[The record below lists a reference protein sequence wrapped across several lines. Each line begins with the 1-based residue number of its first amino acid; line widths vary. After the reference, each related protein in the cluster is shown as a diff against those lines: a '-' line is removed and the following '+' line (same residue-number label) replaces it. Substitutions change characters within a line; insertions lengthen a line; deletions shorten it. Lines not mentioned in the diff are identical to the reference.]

1 MATVNALSVALFNAA
16 AGGYSAQIEKDFN
29 SLANAVGPILEKDIS
44 TDAQFVDHLMS
55 NLGLL
60 NSMAVYAEA
69 RQVLQDLVYALGR
82 GVTATVA
89 IDFLKKQEGAANELG
104 TVAMN
109 FAYKVSAATEFST
122 INPNER
128 DVTKLVASVTGVD
141 TDQLAISNALAAV
154 NPAFAASMAV
164 ALAAAEAKSAADKAS
179 ALAAAKVASD
189 AAAKN
194 AADKAAADLK
204 AATDKATA
212 DAAADKVAAEKA
224 LASANA
230 ALKAAN
236 DKAAEDA
243 IKAATDKAA
252 ALATVDKTSDNSA
265 AITAYLKAAA
275 AVSGLT
281 GYDSMT
287 DSQLLSAIKTSDNQT
302 VAISVDKTLDNPA
315 AITTFLKASATDLGV
330 SGTSTMT
337 DTQLLNAIKTANDAF
352 VAAQQKITDDALAA
366 TVKVTT
372 DAAATKAAADLAAA
386 VASTAAAVAAQKAA
400 DEKLAASV
408 KVTTDA
414 AAATAAANLK
424 TVTDQLTAAQNLAGT
439 TVSLNT
445 SNNTVMGVS
454 GGNDTVTAT
463 NATYGSDDVIV
474 DTSTTDRDVIT
485 FTTTDDITAVPV
497 VVGFENINVDV
508 TSVFAGATGV
518 TTLSFNAD
526 NIRSGSLNFAASNE
540 ASVVTDLAVTKA
552 ADLLTVTSSLRYTSV
567 NINGDASASLTY
579 SGLPTTLVM
588 ESTDGSLNN
597 VTATVTKSTA
607 GTLSTDATGT
617 VTLTTSADTNVTAS
631 TANTVNITSGGQA
644 TVSANTADTVIVT
657 AVEEALVTANAA
669 ENVTIFTGDG
679 IDTASTSAI
688 DSTLTSTNTNNIT
701 VNVQGRSVATVLD
714 INAAPNVSQLNV
726 SGSQNVYIKVGLNDI
741 EGLGTSTSTTAD
753 DNLLTVVNTST
764 GTVDI
769 LVTTTGGDA
778 DFSSAN
784 VSNVQLSANM
794 GVDDDLTVA
803 TNTSIVVAIDQSND
817 LELKAKTSSATNNT
831 VRVSIKDDLATGVTG
846 DLTGG
851 MTLTNFATA
860 TLTNNDASTAAGL
873 GAVSASGTTL
883 TIASGV
889 QGFVAS
895 SSINV
900 GSGTL
905 RVTGVAPV
913 TLGSAVTATDVAA
926 SDATGAITLGL
937 VGVATVGTVVT
948 GSGDD
953 VITISTA
960 ARTSGD
966 YTISTGA
973 GSDSLIVS
981 FVEGFSW
988 NGGLGY
994 DTLKLN
1000 TTLDLS
1006 GQAVTLTAVDA
1017 ISLDTGN
1024 DGTETL
1030 TISAAQF
1037 NTNPAFTL
1045 LGGGSNADIL
1055 IVKGAETAETINA
1068 SAVSVEVNE
1077 ASLTL
1082 NGNGGADTITGSAF
1096 ADIINGGA
1104 DADTM
1109 SGGDYGDTYLF
1120 NTSDVVSGES
1130 IFEAST
1136 GSGTDTVS
1144 VVTTTVFTTITSASF
1159 DEIEALTFASGTSG
1173 TFTGAQLTGE
1183 AIVLTGAGGTET
1195 LTVNV
1200 GLGETFVSG
1209 LTTGTNFETI
1219 SYTGTTG
1226 DEVITGGALVETITG
1241 GTGSDLLTGLGGADT
1256 YVFPTASGGASGI
1269 DSIVF
1274 GVVDG
1279 NTVDD
1284 ILNFTA
1290 NDVFIGTTTES
1301 KIVFSSTDVT
1311 TSVTGAATGQNILF
1325 LTGSYF
1331 ASAATLAAA
1340 TTVFTACDTGNVLII
1355 YAASATDNARIAV
1368 CALNDAGDVTSATDV
1383 AILIGVTALEASTG
1397 LLVGNFILD

>member
-1 MATVNALSVALFNAA
+1 MATVNAISVALFNAA
-16 AGGYSAQIEKDFN
+16 AGGYASQIAKDVN

-44 TDAQFVDHLMS
+44 TDAQFVEHLMS

-60 NSMAVYAEA
+60 NTMSVYADA
-69 RQVLQDLVYALGR
+69 KHVLEDLVYTMGR
-82 GVTATVA
+82 GLTTTVA
-89 IDFLKKQEGAANELG
+89 IDFLKQQEGAANEFG

-109 FAYKVSAATEFST
+109 FAYKVSTATQYST
-122 INPNER
+122 ANPNER
-128 DVTKLVASVTGVD
+128 DITKLVASVTGVD

-154 NPAFAASMAV
+154 NPAFAASMTV
-164 ALAAAEAKSAADKAS
+164 ALAAAEAKAAADKA
-179 ALAAAKVASD
+179 AAIAAVKTADD
-189 AAAKN
+189 AALKN

-204 AATDKATA
+204 AANDKATS
-212 DAAADKVAAEKA
+212 DAAAAKLAADKA
-224 LASANA
+224 LADANA

-236 DKAAEDA
+236 DKAAEAA
-243 IKAATDKAA
+243 IKAAADKAA
-252 ALATVDKTSDNSA
+252 AIAAVDKTTDNAA

-275 AVSGLT
+275 AVTGLT
-281 GYDSMT
+281 GYESMT
-287 DSQLLSAIKTSDNQT
+287 DSQLLNAIKTSDNQT
-302 VAISVDKTLDNPA
+302 VAIAVDKTIDNPQ
-315 AITTFLKASATDLGV
+315 AITAFLRTSASDLGV
-330 SGTSTMT
+330 TGTGTMT
-337 DTQLLNAIKTANDAF
+337 DSQLLNAIKTANDAF

-366 TVKVTT
+366 SVKVTT

-400 DEKLAASV
+400 DDKLAASV
-408 KVTTDA
+408 KATTDA
-414 AAATAAANLK
+414 AAAKAAADLK
-424 TVTDQLTAAQNLAGT
+424 AVTDQLTAIQNQAGST
-439 TVSLNT
+439 NSLST
-445 SNNTVMGVS
+445 SNDTVMGVS
-454 GGNDTVTAT
+454 GGNDTVNAT

-485 FTTTDDITAVPV
+485 FNTTDDITATPV

-518 TTLSFNAD
+518 TKLSFNAD
-526 NIRSGSLNFAASNE
+526 NIRSGSLNFDASNV
-540 ASVVTDLAVTKA
+540 ASVVTDLEVTKA
-552 ADLLTVTSSLRYTSV
+552 ANLLNLTSTLRYTSV
-567 NINGDASASLTY
+567 NINGDASANLTY

-607 GTLSTDATGT
+607 GTFSTDATGT

-631 TANTVNITSGGQA
+631 TASTVNVTSGGQA
-644 TVSANTADTVIVT
+644 TVSANAADTVSVI
-657 AVEEALVTANAA
+657 AVEEALVTANSA
-669 ENVTIFTGDG
+669 ENVTIFAGDG

-688 DSTLTSTNTNNIT
+688 DSTLTSTNTNNIL
-701 VNVQGRSVATVLD
+701 VNVQGRSAPMVLN

-726 SGSQNVYIKVGLNDI
+726 SGSQNVFIKVGLDDI
-741 EGLGTSTSTTAD
+741 DGLGTSTPTTAD

-764 GTVDI
+764 GTVNI

-778 DFSSAN
+778 DFSAAN
-784 VSNVQLSANM
+784 VANIELDANM
-794 GVDDDLTVA
+794 GVNDDLTVA
-803 TNTSIVVAIDQSND
+803 TNTSIVSAFDQTND
-817 LELKAKTSSATNNT
+817 LELKAKTPSDLNNT
-831 VRVSIKDDLATGVTG
+831 VRISIKDDLAAGVTG
-846 DLTGG
+846 DLAGG
-851 MTLTNFATA
+851 LTLSNFATA

-889 QGFVAS
+889 QGFTAS
-895 SSINV
+895 SSINL

-913 TLGSAVTATDVAA
+913 NLGSAVTAADVAA
-926 SDATGAITLGL
+926 ADATGAITLGL
-937 VGVATVGTVVT
+937 VGVGTVGTVVT

-960 ARTSGD
+960 ARTTGD
-966 YTISTGA
+966 YSISTGA
-973 GSDSLIVS
+973 GADSLIVS
-981 FVEGFSW
+981 YAEGFTW

-994 DTLKLN
+994 DTLKLD
-1000 TTLDLS
+1000 TTIDLTS
-1006 GQAVTLTAVDA
+1006 QAVSLSNVDA
-1017 ISLDTGN
+1017 ISLDTSN
-1024 DGTETL
+1024 NGTETL
-1030 TISAAQF
+1030 TITAAQF
-1037 NTNPAFTL
+1037 VTNPAFTL
-1045 LGGGSNADIL
+1045 LGGGTSADNL
-1055 IVKGAETAETINA
+1055 IVKGSENADTIDA

-1077 ASLTL
+1077 AYLTL
-1082 NGNGGADTITGSAF
+1082 NGNGGADTITGSEF

-1104 DADTM
+1104 DADTLR
-1109 SGGDYGDTYLF
+1109 GGNFGDTYIF
-1120 NTSDVVSGES
+1120 NTNDVVSGES
-1130 IFEAST
+1130 IFEASN
-1136 GSGTDTVS
+1136 GLGTDTVS
-1144 VVTTTVFTTITSASF
+1144 VVTTTDFSTMTAASF
-1159 DEIEALTFASGTSG
+1159 DEIEALTFASGQSG

-1183 AIVLTGAGGTET
+1183 TIVLTGAGGTET

-1226 DEVITGGALVETITG
+1226 DEVITGGALAEKITG
-1241 GTGSDLLTGLGGADT
+1241 GAGNDLLTGGGGQDT
-1256 YVFPTASGGASGI
+1256 YVFSTASAGANGI

-1284 ILNFTA
+1284 ILDFTA
-1290 NDVFIGTTTES
+1290 NDAFIGTTTES
-1301 KIVFSSTDVT
+1301 KIVFADTNVT
-1311 TSVTGAATGQNILF
+1311 VAVTGAAAGQNILF

-1331 ASAATLAAA
+1331 ASAAALAAA

>member
-1 MATVNALSVALFNAA
+1 
-16 AGGYSAQIEKDFN
+16 
-29 SLANAVGPILEKDIS
+29 
-44 TDAQFVDHLMS
+44 
-55 NLGLL
+55 
-60 NSMAVYAEA
+60 
-69 RQVLQDLVYALGR
+69 
-82 GVTATVA
+82 
-89 IDFLKKQEGAANELG
+89 
-104 TVAMN
+104 
-109 FAYKVSAATEFST
+109 
-122 INPNER
+122 
-128 DVTKLVASVTGVD
+128 
-141 TDQLAISNALAAV
+141 
-154 NPAFAASMAV
+154 
-164 ALAAAEAKSAADKAS
+164 
-179 ALAAAKVASD
+179 
-189 AAAKN
+189 
-194 AADKAAADLK
+194 
-204 AATDKATA
+204 
-212 DAAADKVAAEKA
+212 
-224 LASANA
+224 
-230 ALKAAN
+230 
-236 DKAAEDA
+236 
-243 IKAATDKAA
+243 
-252 ALATVDKTSDNSA
+252 
-265 AITAYLKAAA
+265 
-275 AVSGLT
+275 
-281 GYDSMT
+281 
-287 DSQLLSAIKTSDNQT
+287 
-302 VAISVDKTLDNPA
+302 
-315 AITTFLKASATDLGV
+315 
-330 SGTSTMT
+330 
-337 DTQLLNAIKTANDAF
+337 
-352 VAAQQKITDDALAA
+352 
-366 TVKVTT
+366 
-372 DAAATKAAADLAAA
+372 
-386 VASTAAAVAAQKAA
+386 
-400 DEKLAASV
+400 
-408 KVTTDA
+408 
-414 AAATAAANLK
+414 
-424 TVTDQLTAAQNLAGT
+424 
-439 TVSLNT
+439 
-445 SNNTVMGVS
+445 
-454 GGNDTVTAT
+454 
-463 NATYGSDDVIV
+463 
-474 DTSTTDRDVIT
+474 
-485 FTTTDDITAVPV
+485 
-497 VVGFENINVDV
+497 
-508 TSVFAGATGV
+508 
-518 TTLSFNAD
+518 
-526 NIRSGSLNFAASNE
+526 
-540 ASVVTDLAVTKA
+540 
-552 ADLLTVTSSLRYTSV
+552 
-567 NINGDASASLTY
+567 
-579 SGLPTTLVM
+579 
-588 ESTDGSLNN
+588 LNN

-631 TANTVNITSGGQA
+631 TASTVNVTSGAQA
-644 TVSANTADTVIVT
+644 TVSANTADTVSVI
-657 AVEEALVTANAA
+657 AVEEALVTANSA

-726 SGSQNVYIKVGLNDI
+726 SGTQNVYIKVGLNDI

-1159 DEIEALTFASGTSG
+1159 DEIEALTFASGTTG

-1183 AIVLTGAGGTET
+1183 TIVLTGAGGTET

-1226 DEVITGGALVETITG
+1226 DEVITGSALVETITG

-1256 YVFPTASGGASGI
+1256 YVFPTASGGANGI

-1279 NTVDD
+1279 NTVYD

-1290 NDVFIGTTTES
+1290 NDAFIGTTTES

-1311 TSVTGAATGQNILF
+1311 SSVTGAATGQNILF